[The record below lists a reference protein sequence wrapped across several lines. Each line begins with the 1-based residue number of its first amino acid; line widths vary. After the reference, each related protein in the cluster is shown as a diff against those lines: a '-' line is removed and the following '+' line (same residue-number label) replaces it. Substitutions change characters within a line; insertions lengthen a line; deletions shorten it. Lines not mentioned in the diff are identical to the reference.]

1 MNTLRLFTG
10 VLFVFFIFSY
20 ALSQQTGPAVP
31 VQPNSN
37 YNYTE
42 AFGPGF
48 YTKNGIH
55 IRSAGGQ
62 RGHAYWQNR
71 ADYKLD
77 IRLDEKNNEIS
88 GTEILT
94 YTNNSPD
101 KMSFI
106 WMQLDQNLF
115 KEDSRGHAM
124 VPPSGSRSGAHGQKF
139 DAGYKIKSVRILENS
154 GTGIVEKD
162 PEYIVEGTRM
172 QIHLPSELAALG
184 GKLQLKI
191 EYSFISPEY
200 GSDRMGILETKNG
213 KIFSV
218 AQ

>member
-1 MNTLRLFTG
+1 
-10 VLFVFFIFSY
+10 
-20 ALSQQTGPAVP
+20 
-31 VQPNSN
+31 
-37 YNYTE
+37 
-42 AFGPGF
+42 
-48 YTKNGIH
+48 
-55 IRSAGGQ
+55 
-62 RGHAYWQNR
+62 
-71 ADYKLD
+71 
-77 IRLDEKNNEIS
+77 
-88 GTEILT
+88 
-94 YTNNSPD
+94 
-101 KMSFI
+101 
-106 WMQLDQNLF
+106 
-115 KEDSRGHAM
+115 DSRGHAM

-218 AQ
+218 AQFYPRICVYDDVSGWNIIPYIGPSEFYLEYGDFELNVTAPASHIVVGPGELLNADEVYTPEQQQRWAAAAQSDQTVMIRPASEVKDKRSRPA